1 MTAATTMN
9 YYTDSWPLM
18 VDICPCDVHFTEF
31 LEAKEINNASVF
43 HFGTGSHHHVGIRCA
58 ENGSNNAVLG
68 ITASIEEEQA
78 YVKLAIE
85 RPQLSRPYKCFFG
98 DIYMLD
104 ARLLPE
110 FDVVSLFHLCEF
122 WGPES
127 VAYGAMNDLELAEMF
142 TDKLRPSGY
151 LLFYTKSMA
160 FEKAK
165 PVIAALRKSGGLKG
179 VEEFKTLLVLQK
191 A

>member
-1 MTAATTMN
+1 MTAANKMN
-9 YYTDSWPLM
+9 YYTDSWPLV

-31 LEAKEINNASVF
+31 LEVKKISNASIF

-78 YVKLAIE
+78 YVKLAID
-85 RPQLSRPYKCFFG
+85 RPQISRSYKCFFG

-104 ARLLPE
+104 ARLLPA
-110 FDVVSLFHLCEF
+110 FDVVALFHLCEF

-127 VAYGAMNDLELAEMF
+127 VAYGAMSDLELAEMLIE
-142 TDKLRPSGY
+142 KLRPGGL

-165 PVIAALRKSGGLKG
+165 PVIAALKKSGRLKDA
-179 VEEFKTLLVLQK
+179 EEFKTLLVLQK
-191 A
+191 T